1 MSHRTIL
8 TPRQRSALFDLPR
21 ERSALIAHY
30 VLSDRDLGIVRRRVG
45 AANQLGF
52 ALQLCAFRWP
62 GRLIQPGET
71 IPEAMLLFIGAQL
84 GFDSE
89 MLAGYG
95 TRRATRY
102 QHSAALQRLF
112 GFRPFEGKARQEL
125 WSWLVG
131 QAGET
136 RANVDLATVF
146 LEEFRKRE
154 IIAPGPASVERLCA
168 DALVAAEKAAIET
181 IAGRLDARRRDRLTH
196 LLDDMVNDSVSR
208 FVWLRRFEPG
218 GNSADMNRLLDKLD
232 LIRGIDL
239 PRDLLDGIP
248 RARIER
254 LRQQGERL
262 FGDALRKLQP
272 ERRFAILGA
281 SVAVWHAR
289 LADAIIETN
298 DRILGRIWN
307 EAKRQ
312 RDTMISENRRS
323 ASETLRGLA
332 AIGADLIRA
341 RGSGENVADAIESGI
356 GWQTLESL
364 VGDAWR
370 LTKHLDADPLDHIAL
385 GHARLRRYARR
396 FLSSFEW
403 QGAKKSRAILVAVQY
418 FHSGLSNSVLPLSFA
433 RRKWLERLK
442 IGDEPSKPLWETA
455 VLFEL
460 RAGLR
465 SGDIWVEES
474 ARYQELEK
482 ALLPMPSVTARRDI
496 AVPFDVDT
504 WLTEKR
510 EALASRFA
518 AVDEAARSGGLA
530 NANFGSGRLELR
542 RLTKAVP
549 EQAETLVTT
558 LYRQMQPM
566 KITDLLLEA
575 DARIGFTEAFTDLR
589 NGVPPSEREALMTVL
604 LADGINLGV
613 RKMADA
619 CPDYSYWELLR
630 IATWHVR
637 PETYHRALATVIN
650 AHAALP
656 FAKIWGRG
664 DSSSSDG
671 QHIHAGAEGEA
682 MNVINAK
689 YGHQPG
695 VSSYAH
701 VSDQFAPF
709 HVQRIGATANE
720 APYVLDGLL
729 LHDSGLKIKEHFT
742 DTGGFSDTIFAVCSM
757 LGFRFAPR
765 IRGLADHRLYA
776 FDPTSAPT
784 TLQPLIAKPVNEKLI
799 REAWPDLLR
808 ASASMAARTIV
819 PSQYLRK
826 LASYPRR
833 NAVAKAWREVGQIE
847 RAIFT
852 LDWLLD
858 LSLQRRVQIGLNK
871 GEAHH
876 ALKNAIH
883 FHRKGEIR
891 DRTRESQDLRIAGM
905 NFLASIIIYMNT
917 LKLGEIVESMVE
929 AGSPP
934 QPDLLPHVSPLG
946 WEHIILTGEY
956 SWKP

>member
-136 RANVDLATVF
+136 RANVDLATLF

-168 DALVAAEKAAIET
+168 DALVAAEKAAIEM

-196 LLDDMVNDSVSR
+196 LVDDMVNDSVSR

-370 LTKHLDADPLDHIAL
+370 LTKNLDADPLDHIAL

-482 ALLPMPSVTARRDI
+482 ALLPMPSVTHDGTS
-496 AVPFDVDT
+496 PFRSASIPGSPKSA
-504 WLTEKR
+504 KR
-510 EALASRFA
+510 WRPASPPSMKLPDLVGWRTPNSAA
-518 AVDEAARSGGLA
+518 AVGTQKIDQGG
-530 NANFGSGRLELR
+530 SR
-542 RLTKAVP
+542 
-549 EQAETLVTT
+549 QAETLVTT

-589 NGVPPSEREALMTVL
+589 NGMPPSEREALMTVL

-689 YGHQPG
+689 YGHRPG

-871 GEAHH
+871 GEAH
-876 ALKNAIH
+876 
-883 FHRKGEIR
+883 
-891 DRTRESQDLRIAGM
+891 TR
-905 NFLASIIIYMNT
+905 
-917 LKLGEIVESMVE
+917 
-929 AGSPP
+929 
-934 QPDLLPHVSPLG
+934 
-946 WEHIILTGEY
+946 
-956 SWKP
+956 